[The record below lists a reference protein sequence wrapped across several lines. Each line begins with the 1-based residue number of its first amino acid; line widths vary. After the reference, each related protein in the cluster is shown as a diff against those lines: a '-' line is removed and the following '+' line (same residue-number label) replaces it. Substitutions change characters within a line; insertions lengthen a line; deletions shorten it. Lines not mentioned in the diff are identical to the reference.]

1 MSARSVELTG
11 GPVWHWRALQRRN
24 VLWQPFRNHI
34 ADWLST
40 WPVSETEIILVGASA
55 GWCLPSSFLARFE
68 KIICIDPDIFAPAL
82 FRYVHRKTGACIEWV
97 HADFFV
103 SAESILN
110 MHSKAAV
117 LLCNVA
123 GQRRY
128 VVSDIAAVEAEMSLM
143 KKRLGKRRW
152 ASFHDLLSGRGE
164 ISPAPIAYSGRRTH
178 QSIIQDFGLS
188 GEWLDHLT
196 GDLLPHEG
204 ARKVFPWRFD
214 RQRLHLVEA
223 GFGFDGV

>member
-1 MSARSVELTG
+1 MSPRSVELTG

-40 WPVSETEIILVGASA
+40 WRLRETEIILVGASA

-68 KIICIDPDIFAPAL
+68 KIICIDLDRFAPIL
-82 FRYVHRKTGACIEWV
+82 FRCVHRRVNARIEWV
-97 HADFFV
+97 HADFFEN
-103 SAESILN
+103 AESILN
-110 MHSKAAV
+110 AHSKAAV

-128 VVSDIAAVEAEMSLM
+128 VVSDIAAVEAEMSFM
-143 KKRLGKRRW
+143 KTRLGKRCW
-152 ASFHDLLSGRGE
+152 ASFHDLLSGSSE
-164 ISPAPIAYSGRRTH
+164 IPHAPIAYSGRRGH
-178 QSIIQDFGLS
+178 QSVIQDFGLS

-196 GDLLPHEG
+196 GDLLPYEG
-204 ARKVFPWRFD
+204 ARRILPWRFD
-214 RQRLHLVEA
+214 TQRLHLVEA
-223 GFGFDGV
+223 GFGFGGV

>member
-1 MSARSVELTG
+1 MSPRSVELTG

-40 WPVSETEIILVGASA
+40 WQLRESEIILVGASA

-68 KIICIDPDIFAPAL
+68 KIICIDPDRFAPIL
-82 FRYVHRKTGACIEWV
+82 FRCVHRRVGARIEWV
-97 HADFFV
+97 HADFFA
-103 SAESILN
+103 SAESILDA
-110 MHSKAAV
+110 HSKAAV

-128 VVSDIAAVEAEMSLM
+128 VVSDIAAVETEMSLI
-143 KKRLGKRRW
+143 KTRLGKRRW
-152 ASFHDLLSGRGE
+152 ASFHDLLSGKGE
-164 ISPAPIAYSGRRTH
+164 MSQHAIAYPARRSH
-178 QSIIQDFGLS
+178 ESIIQDFGLS

-196 GDLLPHEG
+196 SDLLPQEM
-204 ARKVFPWRFD
+204 ARRILAWRFD
-214 RQRLHLVEA
+214 THRLHLVEA
-223 GFGFDGV
+223 GFGFDGE